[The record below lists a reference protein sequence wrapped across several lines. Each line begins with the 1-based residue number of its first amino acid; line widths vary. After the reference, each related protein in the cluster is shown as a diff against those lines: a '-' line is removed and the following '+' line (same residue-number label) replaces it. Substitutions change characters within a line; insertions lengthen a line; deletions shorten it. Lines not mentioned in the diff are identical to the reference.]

1 MKRFISFLLVCV
13 LGFGLSLVTQASNR
27 QATPPDNTKTN
38 KRDRER
44 RQPTADQQNQNRPD
58 REITREIRRSIT
70 NDKGLSTYARNI
82 KIITQD
88 GNVTLRGPV
97 RTEEEKRSV
106 EAKANEVVGASHVKS
121 EIEIAA
127 KQTGKKNP

>member
-1 MKRFISFLLVCV
+1 MKSLASSLLVCM
-13 LGFGLSLVTQASNR
+13 LGFGLSLTAQASNR
-27 QATPPDNTKTN
+27 QATPPDNTNTN
-38 KRDRER
+38 KRDRDQ

-58 REITREIRRSIT
+58 RDITRDIRRSIT

-82 KIITQD
+82 KIITQN

-97 RTEEEKRSV
+97 RSEEEKRSV
-106 EAKANEVVGASHVKS
+106 EAKANEVAGASHVKS

-127 KQTGKKNP
+127 KKTGKNR